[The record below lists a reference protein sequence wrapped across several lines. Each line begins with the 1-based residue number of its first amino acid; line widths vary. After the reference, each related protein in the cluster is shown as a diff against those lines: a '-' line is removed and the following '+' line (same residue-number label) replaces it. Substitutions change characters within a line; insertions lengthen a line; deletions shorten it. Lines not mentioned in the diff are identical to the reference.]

1 MRTNLLKLFVF
12 AIFLFG
18 NSVNLHSAE
27 IPPLRDNFVVVLDAG
42 HGGKDSGNVG
52 NGYVEKDI
60 ALSIVLKIGKA
71 LEQVDGIKV
80 IYTRDKDVFIPL
92 EQRGKI
98 ANDANADLFVSVH
111 CNSHHSQASGTETFV
126 LGLHRNETNFEV
138 AKRENSVIYLEE
150 DYEVTYSDF
159 DINSPE
165 SFIGLTIMQEEY
177 LDQSI
182 LLADYVQQEFTNH
195 LHRKNRGVKQAGFIV
210 LHQTYMPSVL
220 IETGFL
226 TNNEE
231 GAFLNSNSGK
241 DKMSTSITKAII
253 DYSHAINLNTLES
266 ITSSHPETGN
276 PKENSN
282 SEPASQVYENVVF
295 KVQLA
300 AGSRKLETK
309 SYNFKGLEDVERE
322 KEGRFYKY
330 YYGET
335 SDYLKIQNLHREA
348 IKEGYPNSYIVAFR
362 NDKKITVN
370 EALNSKLN

>member
-18 NSVNLHSAE
+18 NSVTLHSAE
-27 IPPLRDNFVVVLDAG
+27 IPPLRDKFVVVLDAG

-60 ALSIVLKIGKA
+60 ALSIVLKIGKE
-71 LEQVDGIKV
+71 LEKYDGIEV
-80 IYTRDKDVFIPL
+80 VYTRDKDVFIPL
-92 EQRGKI
+92 EKRGKI

-182 LLADYVQQEFTNH
+182 LLADYVQQEFTND

-226 TNNEE
+226 TNNQE
-231 GAFLNSNSGK
+231 GAFLNSNTGR
-241 DKMSTSITKAII
+241 DKMASSITKAII
-253 DYSHAINLNTLES
+253 EYSHSINLNTLES
-266 ITSSHPETGN
+266 IVSSH
-276 PKENSN
+276 
-282 SEPASQVYENVVF
+282 SESGKSAGGSESQ
-295 KVQLA
+295 
-300 AGSRKLETK
+300 S
-309 SYNFKGLEDVERE
+309 
-322 KEGRFYKY
+322 
-330 YYGET
+330 T
-335 SDYLKIQNLHREA
+335 SQDL
-348 IKEGYPNSYIVAFR
+348 
-362 NDKKITVN
+362 
-370 EALNSKLN
+370 